1 MNARNDRQVAR
12 HQAQR
17 NTPRPSLF
25 AGMDAYEVDGDI
37 PLVRI
42 LSTLESSRR
51 PYLPAPSK
59 RTNKRKGYSA
69 AWQVKAL
76 YALMGAGVLALL
88 TSFAIVLHNGQ
99 VSSSKTTTNLSH
111 SNPLAA
117 MIAPPLE
124 APAPPAAPLAQAQSA
139 IIENVMAST
148 LQEVT
153 AERPEPVAP
162 VVTEQNTPTTPPALN
177 TAAVTAH
184 TPNAKVRRQNTPL
197 RQDEDVALLEAMFAH
212 TGSRKKAP
220 TSAAED
226 LKTRCGGL
234 VGAAAA
240 TCQASVCV
248 QNPSSSVCHT
258 DQ

>member
-12 HQAQR
+12 HQAQHKA
-17 NTPRPSLF
+17 TRPSLF
-25 AGMDAYEVDGDI
+25 AGMEAYEVDGDI

-51 PYLPAPSK
+51 PYQPAPSK

-88 TSFAIVLHNGQ
+88 TSFAIVLHNGH
-99 VSSSKTTTNLSH
+99 VSSSKTTANLSN

-124 APAPPAAPLAQAQSA
+124 APAQPAPPVAQAQSA

-162 VVTEQNTPTTPPALN
+162 VVTEQNTHTTLPALN

-197 RQDEDVALLEAMFAH
+197 RHDEDVALLEAMFAH
-212 TGSRKKAP
+212 TRSRKAP
-220 TSAAED
+220 NSTAED

-248 QNPSSSVCHT
+248 QNPSASVCHT

>member
-12 HQAQR
+12 HQAQHKATR
-17 NTPRPSLF
+17 PSMGRPSLF
-25 AGMDAYEVDGDI
+25 AGMEAYEVDGDI

-51 PYLPAPSK
+51 PYQPAPSK

-69 AWQVKAL
+69 AWQVKVL

-88 TSFAIVLHNGQ
+88 TSFTIVLHNGHLT
-99 VSSSKTTTNLSH
+99 SAKTTTDLSH
-111 SNPLAA
+111 TNPLAA

-124 APAPPAAPLAQAQSA
+124 APAPPAAPVTQAQTA
-139 IIENVMAST
+139 IIEDVMERT

-153 AERPEPVAP
+153 AERPDPVEH
-162 VVTEQNTPTTPPALN
+162 VVTVQNTPTTVA
-177 TAAVTAH
+177 TAH
-184 TPNAKVRRQNTPL
+184 TPNAKVRHPNTPL
-197 RQDEDVALLEAMFAH
+197 RHDEDVALLEAMFAH
-212 TGSRKKAP
+212 TGSRKAP

-248 QNPSSSVCHT
+248 QNPSASVCHT